1 MKLITIT
8 LPHTASTLVAN
19 INTGFLEPDKPIY
32 FKSLRFN
39 PKEVISDFLDSHTY
53 RLTLKCHSPVNQFLE
68 RVKEFPDANFVFINR
83 SGCPQ
88 IQDNF
93 SNVCILEYNKLLY
106 RSKSLPNA
114 EYSLDQVL
122 HYVIDNYQCKFEGC
136 SEYLKN
142 FDLCKKRIL
151 AMDEKYHEIKNLNFS
166 HIDPFFS
173 IHGSHKNKGY
183 LKH

>member
-1 MKLITIT
+1 MKLITYTI
-8 LPHTASTLVAN
+8 PHTASTLVAN

-32 FKSLRFN
+32 FRSLRFN
-39 PKEVISDFLDSHTY
+39 PKEVISDFLDPHIY
-53 RLTLKCHSPVNQFLE
+53 RLTLKCHSPFNEFLE

-83 SGCPQ
+83 SGCAK

-122 HYVIDNYQCKFEGC
+122 RYVADNYQSKFEGF
-136 SEYLKN
+136 SEFLKN
-142 FDLCKKRIL
+142 FDSCKKRIL
-151 AMDEKYHEIKNLNFS
+151 EMDEKYEEIKNLPFS
-166 HIDPFFS
+166 HCDNFFH
-173 IHGSHKNKGY
+173 IHGSHKNKAY
-183 LKH
+183 KK